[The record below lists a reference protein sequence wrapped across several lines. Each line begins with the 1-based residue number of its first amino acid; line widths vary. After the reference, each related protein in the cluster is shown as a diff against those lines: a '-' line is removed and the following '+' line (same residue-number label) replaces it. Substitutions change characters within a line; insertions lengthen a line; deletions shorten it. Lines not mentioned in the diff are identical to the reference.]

1 MSGPNVD
8 PSRRT
13 FLKAAA
19 GTASVSAA
27 TGTAAAAETT
37 ASGGGGSGASGVP
50 DWGGYLDGANN
61 YDGTGSIQNARGQ
74 SEVTVSVGAGE
85 GLAFGPAGVWVDTD
99 TTVLFEWTGEG
110 GNHNVVGDD
119 NDLDSGT
126 AVGEAGVN
134 YEYTFEES
142 GIYKYYCVPHQGQGM
157 LGAIAVGD
165 DIPTVQP
172 ETGGGGTGPVL
183 PENAKI
189 LGLASGFAMTST
201 LGLAYIFMKYG
212 GDYEG
217 DLDPDA

>member
-37 ASGGGGSGASGVP
+37 ASGGGSGAPSGNP
-50 DWGGYLDGANN
+50 DFGGYLDGANG
-61 YDGTGSIQNARGQ
+61 YDGPSSAQNARGQ
-74 SEVTVSVGAGE
+74 NEVTIEVGAG
-85 GLAFGPAGVWVDTD
+85 GNLAYAPAAVWVDVG
-99 TTVLFEWTGEG
+99 TTVRWEWVN
-110 GNHNVVGDD
+110 GNHNVIGDD
-119 NDLDSGT
+119 NDLDSGNPVSET
-126 AVGEAGVN
+126 GVN

-142 GIYKYYCVPHQGQGM
+142 GIYNYYCTPHQGQGM
-157 LGAIAVGD
+157 LGGIAVGN
-165 DIPTVQP
+165 DIPTVEP
-172 ETGGGGTGPVL
+172 DTGGGTGPVL